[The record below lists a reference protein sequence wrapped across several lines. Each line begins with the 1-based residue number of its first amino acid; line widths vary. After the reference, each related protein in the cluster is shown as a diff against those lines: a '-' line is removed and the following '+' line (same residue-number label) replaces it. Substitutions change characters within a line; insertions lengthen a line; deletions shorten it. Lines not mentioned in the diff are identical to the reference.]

1 MTAPFDV
8 GSRVVCPDPTGR
20 RFVGVV
26 THVHACSDLRVSYGD
41 GAFRASAGEVRPVMP
56 RDRRDLD
63 KYGRW
68 WWRAAIG
75 PWLEQPVQVCAN
87 VRNDGHVFRIAWY
100 NASFDDWSTPTD
112 DGYWRGPVQPPP
124 VVRV

>member
-1 MTAPFDV
+1 MTTPFDV

-26 THVHACSDLRVSYGD
+26 QRTFDLSFREDGEDPRVRVVVSD
-41 GAFRASAGEVRPVMP
+41 GALTMCVGVEEVRPVMP
-56 RDRRDLD
+56 RGPEDLD

-68 WWRAAIG
+68 WWCEDFVVAVMVMLSPPG
-75 PWLEQPVQVCAN
+75 
-87 VRNDGHVFRIAWY
+87 IAMFWP
-100 NASFDDWSTPTD
+100 ASDKPDEVYAHE
-112 DGYWRGPVQPPP
+112 GWRGPVQPPP